1 MELVDENAESS
12 INEMLEENQNRLDIA
27 TLHSVQ

>member
-1 MELVDENAESS
+1 MELLDENAESS

-27 TLHSVQ
+27 ILHSVQ

>member
-12 INEMLEENQNRLDIA
+12 INEMLEENQIRLDIA
-27 TLHSVQ
+27 ILHSVQ